1 MRFTAGQ
8 DEGKKTAFS
17 ICDRVDLCVTP
28 ASRPTN
34 RLILLP
40 PFPPD
45 AERWAFIWVES
56 IICVWVERPELAS
69 S

>member
-1 MRFTAGQ
+1 MRFTARQ

-17 ICDRVDLCVTP
+17 ICNCMDLCITP

-45 AERWAFIWVES
+45 AERCAFI
-56 IICVWVERPELAS
+56 
-69 S
+69 

>member
-1 MRFTAGQ
+1 MRLAARQ
-8 DEGKKTAFS
+8 SEGEKTSLS
-17 ICDRVDLCVTP
+17 ICNCMNFRVAT

-45 AERWAFIWVES
+45 AERCAFM
-56 IICVWVERPELAS
+56 
-69 S
+69 